1 VGLADTAQARQPS
14 GRQDRREANVLER
27 FPAKWTRFGLRKR
40 VKTRNLEPRFDAIE
54 TEKALDARA
63 LPLTLSACSQG
74 SALERAM
81 EEYCAY
87 VIGPDGH
94 IFNRVDIR
102 SPDEKEARRLAKIA
116 VDGHAVELWQADRLI
131 ERFEPEH

>member
-1 VGLADTAQARQPS
+1 
-14 GRQDRREANVLER
+14 
-27 FPAKWTRFGLRKR
+27 
-40 VKTRNLEPRFDAIE
+40 
-54 TEKALDARA
+54 
-63 LPLTLSACSQG
+63 
-74 SALERAM
+74 M

-94 IFNRVDIR
+94 IINRVDIR

-116 VDGHAVELWQADRLI
+116 VDGHAVELWQADRFI